1 MATEVLNALMDV
13 FHSANYRFLT
23 LAEIT
28 RQLQRRGVYQNVE
41 LHKAMA
47 YVHDHLCNDRA
58 SAHYPFFDVEKGGE
72 ILWGLEWWFPKRM
85 ASSHGRIQSV
95 EPLSVGWETQRTL
108 SPNTTLSVRQF
119 DSYTVR
125 HEQSKPSAPS
135 PA

>member
-1 MATEVLNALMDV
+1 MATEVLDALMDV

-47 YVHDHLCNDRA
+47 YVHAHLCNDRT

-72 ILWGLEWWFPKRM
+72 ILWGLE
-85 ASSHGRIQSV
+85 
-95 EPLSVGWETQRTL
+95 
-108 SPNTTLSVRQF
+108 
-119 DSYTVR
+119 
-125 HEQSKPSAPS
+125 
-135 PA
+135 